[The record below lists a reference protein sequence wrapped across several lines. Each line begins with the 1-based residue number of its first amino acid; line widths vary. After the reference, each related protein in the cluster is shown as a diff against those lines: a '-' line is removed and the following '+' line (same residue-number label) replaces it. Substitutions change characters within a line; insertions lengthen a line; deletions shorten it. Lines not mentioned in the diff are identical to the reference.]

1 VTSLTQTKVKPM
13 KVRILKP
20 TRKVKGFVGDIVDI
34 DAETGNALACTSV
47 VEIVEHDKVVIN
59 RLPATRRD
67 YRPKSVK
74 LAELNGE
81 DVSGADLI
89 SKLEKPK
96 KPKGNKVDNER

>member
-1 VTSLTQTKVKPM
+1 M

-47 VEIVEHDKVVIN
+47 VEIVEHDKVVID
-59 RLPATRRD
+59 RLPTKRSD
-67 YRPKSVK
+67 CRPKYVN
-74 LAELNGE
+74 LAEQRGE
-81 DVSGADLI
+81 DVSGSDLI